1 MLTATYLCKKIIT
14 TMPLSKK
21 IAILGG
27 GQLGRMFIQNAL
39 SYGVHISML
48 DPSPNAPCAKICD
61 YFEVGSFKDYNTV
74 LEFGRKA
81 DIITIEIEHVNT
93 EALRQLEKEGKTVI
107 PSADAIE
114 TIKDKGLQ
122 KLFYQKHNIPSSDF
136 RLLNNASELAE
147 NIDFLPAFQ
156 KARTEGYDGKG
167 VTYLKDLNNLNQ
179 AFDEPS
185 VLEKAVDIAKELS
198 VIVIRN
204 ASGQTTTF
212 PVVELVFDPVYN
224 LVDYL
229 KAPANI
235 SETHEKT
242 ARNLAIQVVGALNSP
257 GIFAVEMFLTQ
268 NGEILVNETAPRT
281 HNSGHHTIEASISSQ
296 FDQQLRALLNLPLGS
311 TKSYPAAAMI
321 NVVGAEGFSGKVK
334 YEGVEAIAE
343 MENVY
348 LHLYGKEE
356 TKPGRKMGHITVI
369 GQNFDQIQPLI
380 EKIKTELK
388 AIC

>member
-1 MLTATYLCKKIIT
+1 
-14 TMPLSKK
+14 MPLSKK

-39 SYGVHISML
+39 SYDLHISVL
-48 DPSPNAPCAKICD
+48 DPSPNAPCAKICN

-74 LEFGRKA
+74 LEFGRKS

-93 EALRQLEKEGKTVI
+93 EALKQLELEGKIVI
-107 PSADAIE
+107 PSANTIE

-136 RLLNNASELAE
+136 RLLNNATELPQ

-167 VTYLKDLNNLNQ
+167 VTHLKDKNDFSE

-185 VLEKAVDIAKELS
+185 VLEKAVEIEKELS
-198 VIVIRN
+198 VIVVKN
-204 ASGQTTTF
+204 TAGQIVTF

-235 SETHEKT
+235 SEKEAIT
-242 ARNLAIQVVGALNSP
+242 ATNLAIKVVEALQSA
-257 GIFAVEMFLTQ
+257 GIFAVEMFLTKT
-268 NGEILVNETAPRT
+268 GEILVNETAPRT

-321 NVVGAEGFSGKVK
+321 NIVGEEGFSGKVK
-334 YEGVEAIAE
+334 YLGVEKIAAL
-343 MENVY
+343 ENVY
-348 LHLYGKEE
+348 IHLYGKND
-356 TKPGRKMGHITVI
+356 TKPGRKMGHISVI
-369 GQNFDQIQPLI
+369 GKSFEQLEPLI
-380 EKIKTELK
+380 QQIKREFK
-388 AIC
+388 AIA

>member
-1 MLTATYLCKKIIT
+1 VLYICEKTEI

-39 SYGVHISML
+39 NYGVHISVL
-48 DPSPNAPCAKICD
+48 DPTPNAPCAHICNE
-61 YFEVGSFKDYNTV
+61 FTLGSFKDYDTV

-93 EALRQLEKEGKTVI
+93 DALRQLEKEGKTVI
-107 PSADAIE
+107 PSAEAIE

-122 KLFYQKHNIPSSDF
+122 KLFYQKYQIPSSDF
-136 RLLNNASELAE
+136 RLINNASEITE
-147 NIDFLPAFQ
+147 NADFLPAFQ

-167 VTYLKDLNNLNQ
+167 VTFIKDTSHTEE

-185 VLEKAVDIAKELS
+185 VLEKAVDIEKELS
-198 VIVIRN
+198 VIVVKN
-204 ASGQTTTF
+204 QSGEVVTF

-229 KAPANI
+229 KAPADI
-235 SETHEKT
+235 SEELTT
-242 ARNLAIQVVGALNSP
+242 SAREIATSVVNALNSP
-257 GIFAVEMFLTQ
+257 GIFAVEMFLTKK
-268 NGEILVNETAPRT
+268 GEILVNETAPRT

-311 TKSYPAAAMI
+311 TESYPAAAMI
-321 NVVGAEGFSGKVK
+321 NLVGEKGYSGKVK
-334 YEGVEAIAE
+334 YTGIDKLAG
-343 MENVY
+343 MKNTY

-369 GQNFDQIQPLI
+369 GENFQAIEPLI
-380 EKIKTELK
+380 EAVKNEVKVI
-388 AIC
+388 A